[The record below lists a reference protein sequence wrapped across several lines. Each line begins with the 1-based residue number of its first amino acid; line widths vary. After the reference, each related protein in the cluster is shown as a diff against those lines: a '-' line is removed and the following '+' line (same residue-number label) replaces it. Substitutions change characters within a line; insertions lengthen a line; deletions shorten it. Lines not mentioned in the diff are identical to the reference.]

1 MPIPAI
7 HERFYDSTRGQVVRL
22 LRRGARTVE
31 ELAASLDLTSNAVRS
46 HLAVLERDGLIR
58 SAGVRRGSGVGKPAT
73 VYEIVPEAE
82 TMLSRG
88 YLPLLRS
95 LLREL
100 GDRMDSASLHDLMRE
115 TGERMALE
123 QPPLRA
129 TDFDS
134 RVEAAASL
142 LAAIGA
148 EAGVERTEHGAEI
161 RGCSCALA
169 AAVSER
175 PEVCS
180 AVQALLAGVTG
191 AEVREHCDR
200 SERPRCRFE
209 ILDPGGTGKSY

>member
-7 HERFYDSTRGQVVRL
+7 HERFYESTRGQVVRL
-22 LRRGARTVE
+22 LRRGERTVE
-31 ELAASLDLTSNAVRS
+31 ELATSLELTSNAVRS

-58 SAGVRRGSGVGKPAT
+58 SAGVRRSSGAGKPAT
-73 VYEIVPEAE
+73 VYEMVPEAE

-95 LLREL
+95 LLQEL
-100 GDRMDSASLHDLMRE
+100 GGRMDSVSLHELMRD

-129 TDFDS
+129 TDFES
-134 RVEAAASL
+134 RVEAASAL

-148 EAGVERTEHGAEI
+148 ETMVERTERGVEI
-161 RGCSCALA
+161 RGCSCALS

-180 AVQALLAGVTG
+180 AVQSLLTKVTG
-191 AEVREHCDR
+191 AEVREHCER
-200 SERPRCRFE
+200 GERPRCRFE
-209 ILDPGGTGKSY
+209 ILDSNGASGGD